1 MHIQVHIGDKSG
13 KILLDSVMEKI
24 IQKPTDHTYKVF
36 CYPGEG
42 HIVKKNPKSL
52 KPKKQGLLNS
62 LPNLLRL
69 WS

>member
-1 MHIQVHIGDKSG
+1 MNIQVHIGDKLG
-13 KILLDSVMEKI
+13 NILLDSVMEKI

-42 HIVKKNPKSL
+42 HIVNKKSKSP

-69 WS
+69 